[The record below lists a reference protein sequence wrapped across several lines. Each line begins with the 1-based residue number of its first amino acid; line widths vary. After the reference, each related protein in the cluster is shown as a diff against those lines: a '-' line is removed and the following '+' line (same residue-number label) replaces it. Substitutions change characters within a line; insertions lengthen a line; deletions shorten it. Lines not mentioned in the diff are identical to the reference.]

1 MKKRFLA
8 AILCVTLLFSMTPWS
23 NAIETNLP
31 LVKEVESG
39 ETYELTTI
47 ECSEKYPV
55 YYIEAKES
63 VTQLQI
69 SNIENGAVR
78 CGTKRT
84 ISTLLPEWIDLEYA
98 MFALA
103 GITCEDYGCENFEK
117 LAEIFGYTSAE
128 ELYEVCGIDLTSPSY
143 GLYVPEDHEN
153 YKDGIY
159 SIELDSPI
167 DENTFH
173 RFFPEQIFDSTAK
186 YYQINISKF
195 FDNIDSAKENYAQY
209 FIVSVCLVKVGGQ
222 ETVQVDKSILS
233 EKVRTA
239 PKSSEGKYYQTD
251 DRFNGV
257 TTSQVGFWEEY
268 SQNLKM
274 AEKILADEVATQE
287 SVNSAVNDLSNAIDN
302 LIPIDQINP
311 TALYETLQTYSGG
324 RYQDASMYSSAT
336 WVPFNTARKVA
347 QELLD
352 SLYDSDGNPTAENQ
366 AGRQSEADAAA
377 QKLIDTGKALDYV
390 VDDAARADS
399 ENALAGIRLY
409 LAKCKDLKQTA
420 YTTES
425 WSSLQSAVTEAERVL
440 QENGR
445 FLTTMGSLEKAEQ
458 SSAFKALRQAFHG
471 LVGASAAPIQVHVS
485 VVDNYRFFRNWTSP
499 STYASTWETTLQ
511 LKSGSTVADAMDQ
524 VGPINRY
531 SSGNNAAV
539 VYLNGMLFYDTGGL
553 GYYGGTTIQA
563 REAGLQDGD
572 ELVFALMYL
581 PQYQHVSE
589 QWYDVEFYQDTA
601 QQNLRYLTLD
611 LNGPADKGT
620 YYEVQAGKPFTMC
633 VASTPALPALYEK
646 ANGVPT
652 PYVGGDIRMSETV
665 TDEAQAGKAH
675 TYYQSGFTT
684 DANGE
689 AEVTLYAEG
698 WVILNAM
705 SAVDVY
711 NYREDPNGLVNGPN
725 VRVHVLAGDLAEIK
739 VQLKKELET
748 AAKDPEYPEEIFSEA
763 DWKKI
768 ADECAAGIADI
779 ESAKTSGDARDVQL
793 TRLTAIKN
801 LQQSAVSQNNYNLN
815 RFREQLAKLPSD
827 LSKLD
832 QSLASVIET
841 MKECYDKMTVWQLN
855 QLTDEEK
862 SIYEQAIKA
871 VLGEAVEYSLR
882 VEYDL
887 SAVPEADRAGLTAM
901 LDWLKAN
908 TANESKT
915 EIGGSKMA
923 ELYSF
928 NTAKT
933 DNPFGSPDYTPLT
946 KAAAGTSVAF
956 CSSPEYAAH
965 MHIHQEDG
973 HGTLSAADGSGWSI
987 TDHSTFVPNDNA
999 NRYTVYGNMDY
1010 VVNGHSYAM
1019 RGITVKGIAE
1029 QDVST
1034 TQYGFFDTTNC
1045 YGKNP
1050 GNQTFL
1056 YMDGSFRWF
1065 KMPFEDVVFT
1075 ISWAPAGG
1083 TDTEVA
1089 SAKAAAIS
1097 AIQSTYDGYNKA
1109 SYTEEN
1115 LALLAKAKDD
1125 GIAAVNA
1132 ANTLDAVQAARRAA
1146 LDAMAA
1152 IPETGQQGPGTGLP
1166 DMGKRIGKVHITV
1179 ENTTYP
1185 SGAFTG
1191 KLLAGTYDLCERDSM
1206 MTVVLK
1212 ALASEGY
1219 TWEGTGGSGYDISY
1233 IGSISK
1239 DLNGDGIIDKA
1250 KEQLG
1255 EFSGAAGS
1263 GWMGTINDFFTNEGF
1278 NGFSVPNGK
1287 LGNNDEICIMF
1298 TQNLGA
1304 DIGGT
1309 WSNSDTSL
1317 MNLVITG
1324 TDVELTPAF
1333 EKERLNYDLIIPGAR
1348 SNIVVTPTASNKNYM
1363 VKTFLNEYDT
1373 DYAFYKRTESISV
1386 TSNDTVYVG
1395 CGEYHW
1401 PSMNNQGAE
1410 ARPYTGTKYI
1420 LHVYT
1425 DDAAGVQA
1433 RINALPDAAKLTLAN
1448 YSEYKAVAE
1457 RLRADCNKLG
1467 DSAGIDDTRLTALE
1481 NRIKF
1486 LQEIEKTKAMIAALP
1501 SPSVIDANREQY
1513 RSQVNAAKEAYDG
1526 LSALQRMQFSTAE
1539 VAKLNNACAALGAAD
1554 DDAAAARVR
1563 ELINALPSV
1572 EAITAAPETHA
1583 AQVRAAKAAYDDLT
1597 ETQKAK
1603 LTPDEV
1609 KRLTDAVAALEA
1621 ALEGP
1626 TDDDVKAVQAFIEKL
1641 EAIGNSISVDSEKAI
1656 SDARSAYEALTEK
1669 QKSYVDSGLYET
1681 LLSAEK
1687 VLEVVKQIAAI
1698 APVTKDNMAA
1708 EEPKIEAA
1716 RSAYNALSEAEK
1728 AMVSNY
1734 DHLTEQEANLKVLK
1748 DTPPVDTSLY
1758 SEQLQ
1763 KVLAYIAKEVPRPT
1777 FGTNN
1782 GEWSVLAQAR
1792 AGTLSSSAKTSYL
1805 LNLKSAVD
1813 RLNGRLDDTEKQLKH
1828 TEYERVILA
1837 LASIGINP
1845 ASFAGNNA
1853 TYDFVAPLLDISS
1866 GSYKYQVSE
1875 QGNNGT
1881 IFALIALDAW
1891 RSLRKT
1897 DYTSEETDARENWI
1911 TTLLKWQLSDGS
1923 WPIYN
1928 SNQSGEGSGDFAEGS
1943 SIDVTAM
1950 ALQALAPYYNFCN
1963 ETGTYKLKPPAG
1975 VNTSDLIQKVNK
1987 ALNYLSR
1994 VQGADGGYGSCEGN
2008 AQVIVALSALGRDA
2022 AKDSAFTKNGWS
2034 VLSNLLTYFDSTGGF
2049 RHIKG
2054 GEINAMAT
2062 DQAAYALVAYDR
2074 YLNSNSKTA
2083 LYNMSDVT
2091 LEDKP
2096 VDPEPEKTYTVTA
2109 RVNGGN
2115 GTITPDRVENVKAGT
2130 ELQFTITPNSGYEVD
2145 TIKVDGK
2152 LASNGFSLRDNV
2164 PAEPGACVH
2173 ELLYE
2178 DPIPA
2183 TCAENG
2189 VSGYWV
2195 CGLCGDAFLDEA
2207 AEIPVTSYEMLET
2220 EPDPFNHV
2228 AEAPLV
2234 LGAVKASCIRS
2245 GYSGDSFCSGCGEL
2259 LRQGEVIPQ
2268 GGHSYASGWYADA
2281 EGHWKACT
2289 VCGEQVDFA
2298 IHVYPVFDEPEP
2310 EPVDPIVPEPSD
2322 PEIPEHGEPDPVT
2335 EPGDGEGP
2343 APDDPGTEE
2352 NNLLSMALLEDLG
2365 SGEDGTVSDI
2375 CTICGY
2381 HADGTSN
2388 MEQPAPDDS
2397 ACGSHYFS
2405 EWVNTKTLHWQ
2416 TCEFCGLADTWTV
2429 STHNW
2434 MLDEY
2439 RSTEDL
2445 FFYTCVCGAEKQ
2457 AEAPAAFTPAAQAY
2471 APQADELLGST
2482 ISYFPLTV
2490 TGDNYVEVTFRKL
2503 SPAIPKG
2510 TVVSGTTATASV
2522 TEKEME
2528 DALSA
2533 LKAGGG
2539 DYITILPDA
2548 PSFATEVVV
2557 NIPSTSVDMAARAG
2571 AGVTVWTD
2579 LGTVSIPSSALANI
2593 PTSGAYVA
2601 ISVRKASPWAYSGN
2615 PSVSVGDN
2623 SAAME
2628 VTVTVNGSPVT
2639 SFGGWMITVSIPV
2652 NNTFH
2657 PSEEYDVTVIH
2668 SDGMTEVLKGRCV
2681 IGADSLRYVEVSVNR
2696 LSVFIVNAGTGVHK
2710 IFANYGLGGRI
2721 APYGETEVKD
2731 GENIAFDIQAND
2743 GYEIDRILLDGRD
2756 VRYVLVNGYETELTD
2771 NSHIERARYV
2781 LENVTEDHT
2790 IQAEF
2795 RRGVKIPDYGRVIGT
2810 VSITIENRT
2819 FPGGAFYG
2827 NLVSGTYDLCERDT
2841 MMTSILKALTLNGYT
2856 WEGTGGTSADGYD
2869 ITYISY
2875 IKQGSRKL
2883 GEFSGERGSGW
2894 MGTLNDWFTNEGFQS
2909 FRVGGR
2915 GTYALEDGD
2924 EICVMFTQNLGAD
2937 ISGSWNNS
2945 DTRLKSLSISGGT
2958 LSPSFAS
2965 GTLEYT
2971 LTVPDNGASIRVTPA
2986 AANKNYLV
2994 KTFLNTYNSDS
3005 AYYKRTRSIPV
3016 KPGDVIYIGVGDKS
3030 WPSMNNQGAEATDY
3044 TGTTYTIR
3052 VVGTSFQSRIDALPK
3067 ADEITYENYKGFV
3080 KLVEDLRA
3088 DYERLSASEKAKLDI
3103 TRLVEA
3109 EERIKYFPIV
3119 DDVKDLLNDIPNV
3132 ADLTET
3138 QAESLL
3144 AQVRAAYAA
3153 YDALDAEQKD
3163 CFYLT
3168 DVTKY
3173 NAAVEWLEKLGYKT
3187 DGLILAT
3194 RTDDSA
3200 SENETPLPFW
3210 DVGNHWGVD
3219 GIRFVYER
3227 GLMRGVSDYKFDP
3240 EGYLSR
3246 AMLVTIL
3253 YRMEG
3258 EPAAATATYG
3268 DVPANTWY
3276 TNAVAWASAN
3286 GIVNGVGDN
3295 KYAPNANIT
3304 RDEMATMMLR
3314 YAKYK
3319 GYDTTA
3325 TMDLGSYADQ
3335 GQVREWAYRAMQWAG
3350 GTGLITGR
3358 TAATLAP
3365 QGTATRAETATILMR
3380 FLQRFASNA

>member
-47 ECSEKYPV
+47 ECSEEYPV

-103 GITCEDYGCENFEK
+103 GITCEDYGCENFEE
-117 LAEIFGYTSAE
+117 LAKIFGYTSAE
-128 ELYEVCGIDLTSPSY
+128 KLYEACGIDLTSPSY

-268 SQNLKM
+268 SQNLEM
-274 AEKILADEVATQE
+274 AEKVLADKVATQE

-311 TALYETLQTYSGG
+311 TALYETLQTYS
-324 RYQDASMYSSAT
+324 REYYQDASAYTEAT
-336 WVPFNTARKVA
+336 WKPFNTARMTA

-352 SLYDSDGNPTAENQ
+352 SLYDSDGTSVPENKAE
-366 AGRQSEADAAA
+366 RQSEADDAA
-377 QKLIDTGKALDYV
+377 QKLIEAGKALDYV

-511 LKSGSTVADAMDQ
+511 LKSGSTVADAMDK

-620 YYEVQAGKPFTMC
+620 YYEVQAGQPFTMR

-652 PYVGGDIRMSETV
+652 PYAGGDIRMSETV

-946 KAAAGTSVAF
+946 KAVAGTSVAF

-1309 WSNSDTSL
+1309 WSNSDTS
-1317 MNLVITG
+1317 G
-1324 TDVELTPAF
+1324 
-1333 EKERLNYDLIIPGAR
+1333 
-1348 SNIVVTPTASNKNYM
+1348 
-1363 VKTFLNEYDT
+1363 
-1373 DYAFYKRTESISV
+1373 
-1386 TSNDTVYVG
+1386 
-1395 CGEYHW
+1395 
-1401 PSMNNQGAE
+1401 
-1410 ARPYTGTKYI
+1410 
-1420 LHVYT
+1420 
-1425 DDAAGVQA
+1425 
-1433 RINALPDAAKLTLAN
+1433 
-1448 YSEYKAVAE
+1448 
-1457 RLRADCNKLG
+1457 
-1467 DSAGIDDTRLTALE
+1467 
-1481 NRIKF
+1481 
-1486 LQEIEKTKAMIAALP
+1486 
-1501 SPSVIDANREQY
+1501 
-1513 RSQVNAAKEAYDG
+1513 
-1526 LSALQRMQFSTAE
+1526 
-1539 VAKLNNACAALGAAD
+1539 
-1554 DDAAAARVR
+1554 
-1563 ELINALPSV
+1563 
-1572 EAITAAPETHA
+1572 
-1583 AQVRAAKAAYDDLT
+1583 
-1597 ETQKAK
+1597 
-1603 LTPDEV
+1603 
-1609 KRLTDAVAALEA
+1609 
-1621 ALEGP
+1621 
-1626 TDDDVKAVQAFIEKL
+1626 
-1641 EAIGNSISVDSEKAI
+1641 
-1656 SDARSAYEALTEK
+1656 
-1669 QKSYVDSGLYET
+1669 
-1681 LLSAEK
+1681 
-1687 VLEVVKQIAAI
+1687 
-1698 APVTKDNMAA
+1698 
-1708 EEPKIEAA
+1708 
-1716 RSAYNALSEAEK
+1716 
-1728 AMVSNY
+1728 
-1734 DHLTEQEANLKVLK
+1734 
-1748 DTPPVDTSLY
+1748 
-1758 SEQLQ
+1758 
-1763 KVLAYIAKEVPRPT
+1763 
-1777 FGTNN
+1777 
-1782 GEWSVLAQAR
+1782 
-1792 AGTLSSSAKTSYL
+1792 
-1805 LNLKSAVD
+1805 
-1813 RLNGRLDDTEKQLKH
+1813 
-1828 TEYERVILA
+1828 
-1837 LASIGINP
+1837 
-1845 ASFAGNNA
+1845 
-1853 TYDFVAPLLDISS
+1853 
-1866 GSYKYQVSE
+1866 
-1875 QGNNGT
+1875 
-1881 IFALIALDAW
+1881 
-1891 RSLRKT
+1891 
-1897 DYTSEETDARENWI
+1897 
-1911 TTLLKWQLSDGS
+1911 
-1923 WPIYN
+1923 
-1928 SNQSGEGSGDFAEGS
+1928 
-1943 SIDVTAM
+1943 
-1950 ALQALAPYYNFCN
+1950 
-1963 ETGTYKLKPPAG
+1963 
-1975 VNTSDLIQKVNK
+1975 
-1987 ALNYLSR
+1987 
-1994 VQGADGGYGSCEGN
+1994 
-2008 AQVIVALSALGRDA
+2008 
-2022 AKDSAFTKNGWS
+2022 
-2034 VLSNLLTYFDSTGGF
+2034 
-2049 RHIKG
+2049 
-2054 GEINAMAT
+2054 
-2062 DQAAYALVAYDR
+2062 
-2074 YLNSNSKTA
+2074 
-2083 LYNMSDVT
+2083 
-2091 LEDKP
+2091 
-2096 VDPEPEKTYTVTA
+2096 
-2109 RVNGGN
+2109 
-2115 GTITPDRVENVKAGT
+2115 
-2130 ELQFTITPNSGYEVD
+2130 
-2145 TIKVDGK
+2145 
-2152 LASNGFSLRDNV
+2152 
-2164 PAEPGACVH
+2164 
-2173 ELLYE
+2173 
-2178 DPIPA
+2178 
-2183 TCAENG
+2183 
-2189 VSGYWV
+2189 
-2195 CGLCGDAFLDEA
+2195 
-2207 AEIPVTSYEMLET
+2207 
-2220 EPDPFNHV
+2220 
-2228 AEAPLV
+2228 
-2234 LGAVKASCIRS
+2234 
-2245 GYSGDSFCSGCGEL
+2245 
-2259 LRQGEVIPQ
+2259 
-2268 GGHSYASGWYADA
+2268 
-2281 EGHWKACT
+2281 
-2289 VCGEQVDFA
+2289 
-2298 IHVYPVFDEPEP
+2298 
-2310 EPVDPIVPEPSD
+2310 
-2322 PEIPEHGEPDPVT
+2322 
-2335 EPGDGEGP
+2335 
-2343 APDDPGTEE
+2343 
-2352 NNLLSMALLEDLG
+2352 
-2365 SGEDGTVSDI
+2365 
-2375 CTICGY
+2375 
-2381 HADGTSN
+2381 
-2388 MEQPAPDDS
+2388 
-2397 ACGSHYFS
+2397 
-2405 EWVNTKTLHWQ
+2405 
-2416 TCEFCGLADTWTV
+2416 
-2429 STHNW
+2429 
-2434 MLDEY
+2434 
-2439 RSTEDL
+2439 
-2445 FFYTCVCGAEKQ
+2445 
-2457 AEAPAAFTPAAQAY
+2457 
-2471 APQADELLGST
+2471 
-2482 ISYFPLTV
+2482 
-2490 TGDNYVEVTFRKL
+2490 
-2503 SPAIPKG
+2503 
-2510 TVVSGTTATASV
+2510 
-2522 TEKEME
+2522 
-2528 DALSA
+2528 
-2533 LKAGGG
+2533 
-2539 DYITILPDA
+2539 
-2548 PSFATEVVV
+2548 
-2557 NIPSTSVDMAARAG
+2557 
-2571 AGVTVWTD
+2571 
-2579 LGTVSIPSSALANI
+2579 
-2593 PTSGAYVA
+2593 
-2601 ISVRKASPWAYSGN
+2601 
-2615 PSVSVGDN
+2615 
-2623 SAAME
+2623 
-2628 VTVTVNGSPVT
+2628 
-2639 SFGGWMITVSIPV
+2639 
-2652 NNTFH
+2652 
-2657 PSEEYDVTVIH
+2657 
-2668 SDGMTEVLKGRCV
+2668 
-2681 IGADSLRYVEVSVNR
+2681 
-2696 LSVFIVNAGTGVHK
+2696 
-2710 IFANYGLGGRI
+2710 
-2721 APYGETEVKD
+2721 
-2731 GENIAFDIQAND
+2731 
-2743 GYEIDRILLDGRD
+2743 
-2756 VRYVLVNGYETELTD
+2756 
-2771 NSHIERARYV
+2771 
-2781 LENVTEDHT
+2781 
-2790 IQAEF
+2790 
-2795 RRGVKIPDYGRVIGT
+2795 
-2810 VSITIENRT
+2810 
-2819 FPGGAFYG
+2819 
-2827 NLVSGTYDLCERDT
+2827 
-2841 MMTSILKALTLNGYT
+2841 
-2856 WEGTGGTSADGYD
+2856 
-2869 ITYISY
+2869 
-2875 IKQGSRKL
+2875 
-2883 GEFSGERGSGW
+2883 
-2894 MGTLNDWFTNEGFQS
+2894 
-2909 FRVGGR
+2909 
-2915 GTYALEDGD
+2915 
-2924 EICVMFTQNLGAD
+2924 
-2937 ISGSWNNS
+2937 
-2945 DTRLKSLSISGGT
+2945 
-2958 LSPSFAS
+2958 
-2965 GTLEYT
+2965 
-2971 LTVPDNGASIRVTPA
+2971 
-2986 AANKNYLV
+2986 
-2994 KTFLNTYNSDS
+2994 
-3005 AYYKRTRSIPV
+3005 
-3016 KPGDVIYIGVGDKS
+3016 
-3030 WPSMNNQGAEATDY
+3030 
-3044 TGTTYTIR
+3044 
-3052 VVGTSFQSRIDALPK
+3052 
-3067 ADEITYENYKGFV
+3067 
-3080 KLVEDLRA
+3080 
-3088 DYERLSASEKAKLDI
+3088 
-3103 TRLVEA
+3103 
-3109 EERIKYFPIV
+3109 
-3119 DDVKDLLNDIPNV
+3119 
-3132 ADLTET
+3132 
-3138 QAESLL
+3138 
-3144 AQVRAAYAA
+3144 
-3153 YDALDAEQKD
+3153 
-3163 CFYLT
+3163 
-3168 DVTKY
+3168 
-3173 NAAVEWLEKLGYKT
+3173 
-3187 DGLILAT
+3187 
-3194 RTDDSA
+3194 
-3200 SENETPLPFW
+3200 
-3210 DVGNHWGVD
+3210 
-3219 GIRFVYER
+3219 
-3227 GLMRGVSDYKFDP
+3227 
-3240 EGYLSR
+3240 
-3246 AMLVTIL
+3246 
-3253 YRMEG
+3253 
-3258 EPAAATATYG
+3258 
-3268 DVPANTWY
+3268 
-3276 TNAVAWASAN
+3276 
-3286 GIVNGVGDN
+3286 
-3295 KYAPNANIT
+3295 
-3304 RDEMATMMLR
+3304 
-3314 YAKYK
+3314 
-3319 GYDTTA
+3319 
-3325 TMDLGSYADQ
+3325 
-3335 GQVREWAYRAMQWAG
+3335 
-3350 GTGLITGR
+3350 
-3358 TAATLAP
+3358 
-3365 QGTATRAETATILMR
+3365 
-3380 FLQRFASNA
+3380 